1 MAGRSV
7 FTMFGLVRVHDFS
20 GSLSHTVG
28 VPDNSP
34 SVVNEH
40 SRGQASPATM
50 QSVYVNEERILF
62 GAWATFGSVLASLSH
77 SLSCLPFLVWFPF
90 LGFLIFF

>member
-1 MAGRSV
+1 
-7 FTMFGLVRVHDFS
+7 MFGLVRVPDFS
-20 GSLSHTVG
+20 GSLSHTLG

-62 GAWATFGSVLASLSH
+62 GGGLH
-77 SLSCLPFLVWFPF
+77 LVQPWR
-90 LGFLIFF
+90 GFLTHSPAYLFWSGFHFWGF